1 MSLQPVVSWTFA
13 PDPDVAG
20 YRIYYS
26 TVSGNFSPARMID
39 IPVPCQNWYRMKA
52 PQITYWVTNYVRM
65 TAYDTS
71 NNESVQSPQASVFVT
86 GGLLLK

>member
-1 MSLQPVVSWTFA
+1 MSLQPVISWTFS

-20 YRIYYS
+20 YRIYHS
-26 TVSGNFSPARMID
+26 LSPGFETFGVID

-52 PQITYWVTNYVRM
+52 PEITYWVTNYVRM

-71 NNESVQSPQASVFVT
+71 NNESLPSNTASVFVT